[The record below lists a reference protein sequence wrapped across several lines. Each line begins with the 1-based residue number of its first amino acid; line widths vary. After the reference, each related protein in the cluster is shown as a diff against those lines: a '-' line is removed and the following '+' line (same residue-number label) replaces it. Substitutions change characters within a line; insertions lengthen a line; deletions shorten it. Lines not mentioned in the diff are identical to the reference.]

1 MKKLLL
7 IQPSPYDKNHQ
18 PIKKKKLYFVGLAM
32 PLLAAMTPKDWEV
45 EICIETI
52 DTVPLETDAGL
63 VGISTMG
70 HGVLRSIDLAK
81 HYRSRGKKVILG
93 GYMAS
98 IMAEEAT
105 NFCDAVVI
113 GDAEDVWQDLLRD
126 YEEGTLKAV
135 YHKPITKLST
145 PLPRFDLIVDKAIG
159 DFLPVQAGRG
169 CPNCC
174 SFCSVACLYKG
185 TYIRKDLSEVKR
197 DIAQVKALGFKKFT
211 LLDDNIHGDRAYL
224 IKLLEVIKPFNMKW
238 MSQCD
243 IKIGRDKEVL
253 KLLKES
259 GCYALSFGLESI
271 SKESLNHMDKG
282 WADPLEYTKLINN
295 IVEAGIDVS
304 TEMVVGGEGDTLES
318 IRRTKDFIE
327 KNKICVPRFYIL
339 TPIPGTA
346 FFKEMTDAGRI
357 LSDDIY
363 AFDGCKAEHQP
374 KHMSPEELTTAYWAL
389 YNALFSYKSILKR
402 TLFRKDFFKRPMN
415 YLFYTVVN
423 LFYRSHIKKGIT
435 PNIF

>member
-7 IQPSPYDKNHQ
+7 IQPSPYDKNHE

-45 EICIETI
+45 EICLETI
-52 DTVPLETDAGL
+52 EEVPLETDAGL
-63 VGISTMG
+63 VAISTMG

-81 HYRSRGKKVILG
+81 YYRSKGKKVVLG

-98 IMAEEAT
+98 IMSEEAVQY
-105 NFCDAVVI
+105 CDALVI
-113 GDAEDVWQDLLRD
+113 GDAEDVWEDLLRD
-126 YEEGTLKAV
+126 YENGVLKDI
-135 YHKPITKLST
+135 YYKPIQKLST
-145 PLPRFDLIVDKAIG
+145 PLPRFDLILNKSIG

-185 TYIRKDLSEVKR
+185 SYIKKDLAEVKR

-224 IKLLEVIKPFNMKW
+224 IELLEIIKPFKMKW

-243 IKIGRDKEVL
+243 IKIGRDKSLL

-259 GCYALSFGLESI
+259 GCYALSFGIESI
-271 SKESLNHMDKG
+271 SQESLNHMDKA
-282 WADPLEYTKLINN
+282 WANPLEYTELINN
-295 IVEAGIDVS
+295 IVSAGIDVS

-318 IRRTKDFIE
+318 IRKTKDFIE
-327 KNKICVPRFYIL
+327 NNKICVPRFYIL
-339 TPIPGTA
+339 TPIPGTK
-346 FFKEMTDAGRI
+346 FFKEMLEEGRI
-357 LSDDIY
+357 LSEDIY

-374 KHMSPEELTTAYWAL
+374 KNMSPEELTEAYWAL
-389 YNALFSYKSILKR
+389 YNELFSYRSIIKR
-402 TLFRKDFFKRPMN
+402 TILRKDFFKRPLN
-415 YLFYTVVN
+415 YLFYTAVN